1 MSGTKSFLVLSLLVL
16 LAFAG
21 CSPSPDP
28 DDAATEPAEP
38 IGAEDAEDAAD
49 TEGVEDA
56 DSENGDEDVE
66 VEEPLRTATVEIYFP
81 SASSDGLVGEFRE
94 IFDTATPGDRAKQIV
109 ADLISGPTSDD
120 CLRALSPSTRLRQAY
135 VLADGTAYLDFSS
148 ELTEGI
154 GGGSMMEL
162 LTVYSIVDSVAFG
175 IREVQRV
182 GILVNGRPLETMNG
196 HLDLRRPLKPNS
208 RLILGSIAAAAGA
221 PAPGVAD

>member
-1 MSGTKSFLVLSLLVL
+1 MSRPRTFVALGLLVL
-16 LAFAG
+16 LASAA
-21 CSPSPDP
+21 CSSSPEPEDVVTDP
-28 DDAATEPAEP
+28 TESVGGED
-38 IGAEDAEDAAD
+38 IEGAEDDDGENAD
-49 TEGVEDA
+49 EEEEID
-56 DSENGDEDVE
+56 
-66 VEEPLRTATVEIYFP
+66 EPLRTATVEIYFP
-81 SASSDGLVGEFRE
+81 SAVSDGLVGEFRE

-148 ELTEGI
+148 ELTEGM
-154 GGGSMMEL
+154 GGGSMTEL

-182 GILVNGRPLETMNG
+182 AILVNGRPLETMNG

-208 RLILGSIAAAAGA
+208 RLILGSIVVDAGTLA
-221 PAPGVAD
+221 PTPGVAD